1 MWTVPV
7 LLYRK
12 HTEVVHPWGET
23 ARKTVRK
30 VTERKKASTEKDK
43 ISSKESTSS
52 PPAGEN
58 NTLASLFSLQL
69 FQVDPLRSHP

>member
-1 MWTVPV
+1 M
-7 LLYRK
+7 
-12 HTEVVHPWGET
+12 GET

-30 VTERKKASTEKDK
+30 VTERKNASTEKDK

-52 PPAGEN
+52 PPAGGN
-58 NTLASLFSLQL
+58 NTPRVSLFSLEL